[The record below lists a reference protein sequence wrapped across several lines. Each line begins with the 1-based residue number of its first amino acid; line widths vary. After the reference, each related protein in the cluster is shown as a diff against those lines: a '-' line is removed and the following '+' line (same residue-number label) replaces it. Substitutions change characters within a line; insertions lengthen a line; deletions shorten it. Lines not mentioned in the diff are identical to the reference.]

1 MRQWCNL
8 GKNTSMKGAWNWH
21 IFGGDWYTNTPRHM
35 CMYVGHSQETECYT
49 GAMNLNLPSLL
60 DIYITVIFLFWFN
73 KFMYRHFW
81 SLPQPGVPVRIRMQ
95 WHRLGCGLWDRVA
108 VARQLPRHYQPASA
122 RPRSHRIGTHGCLLF
137 GERGL
142 HRIHHAPLQPAYY
155 GSLSNTLQE
164 RYHKD
169 SNKCQTQ
176 YRWRSNSST
185 YQSADIFH
193 ISKLFSTKSSV
204 HLDVILVNFHDGRI
218 IYKWVLEYNV
228 GSACG
233 GIGTALHVS
242 MSTESDGM
250 HSVNLQQSQNLLLAT
265 TVQQQCNSCTA
276 KSALTLWFKN
286 LPPSPLCWVILMLRL
301 VCQFSKFVASVPRNA
316 TTSAPGGA
324 DRALFIAVGQ

>member
-1 MRQWCNL
+1 
-8 GKNTSMKGAWNWH
+8 
-21 IFGGDWYTNTPRHM
+21 
-35 CMYVGHSQETECYT
+35 
-49 GAMNLNLPSLL
+49 
-60 DIYITVIFLFWFN
+60 
-73 KFMYRHFW
+73 
-81 SLPQPGVPVRIRMQ
+81 MQ

-193 ISKLFSTKSSV
+193 ISKLFSTQSSV

-250 HSVNLQQSQNLLLAT
+250 HSVNLQQSQNLLHCNNSAT
-265 TVQQQCNSCTA
+265 TVQQLYRKICVNIVIQKFTAESIVLSHPDAEIGLPVQQVCSFRPSECDNQCAWWRRPGIIHSCRTI
-276 KSALTLWFKN
+276 T
-286 LPPSPLCWVILMLRL
+286 VR
-301 VCQFSKFVASVPRNA
+301 
-316 TTSAPGGA
+316 
-324 DRALFIAVGQ
+324 